1 MVALLKL
8 GSLLDFV
15 RIVRLLH
22 SGKFHGTE
30 VGTAAAK
37 FLSLDQKLRIKT
49 APSYCLFLNT
59 LCLINLP
66 LLALHDPLFSKEAV
80 STNFFLL
87 EYTIR
92 S

>member
-59 LCLINLP
+59 L
-66 LLALHDPLFSKEAV
+66 ALHDPLFSKEVV
-80 STNFFLL
+80 SDQFL
-87 EYTIR
+87 
-92 S
+92 SS